1 MRRLQ
6 LVGSLPVVVM
16 APLRGVPSEHDEIRE
31 VTHEMASN
39 IIAMGGTCTGEHGI
53 GMGKIELLVEETGE
67 NAVSVMRKIKQT
79 LDPNW
84 ILNPGK
90 VINY

>member
-1 MRRLQ
+1 
-6 LVGSLPVVVM
+6 
-16 APLRGVPSEHDEIRE
+16 
-31 VTHEMASN
+31 MASR
-39 IIAMGGTCTGEHGI
+39 IIEMGGTCTGEHGI

-67 NAVSVMRKIKQT
+67 NAVKLMKEIKQT

-90 VINY
+90 VIAEKI

>member
-1 MRRLQ
+1 
-6 LVGSLPVVVM
+6 
-16 APLRGVPSEHDEIRE
+16 
-31 VTHEMASN
+31 MASR
-39 IIAMGGTCTGEHGI
+39 IISLGGTCTGEHGI

-67 NAVSVMRKIKQT
+67 SAVSLMRKIKQT

-90 VINY
+90 VLAIE

>member
-1 MRRLQ
+1 
-6 LVGSLPVVVM
+6 
-16 APLRGVPSEHDEIRE
+16 
-31 VTHEMASN
+31 
-39 IIAMGGTCTGEHGI
+39 MGGTCTGEHGI

-67 NAVSVMRKIKQT
+67 NAVKLMKEIKQT

-90 VINY
+90 VIAEKI

>member
-1 MRRLQ
+1 
-6 LVGSLPVVVM
+6 
-16 APLRGVPSEHDEIRE
+16 
-31 VTHEMASN
+31 
-39 IIAMGGTCTGEHGI
+39 TGEHGI

-67 NAVSVMRKIKQT
+67 SAVELMREIKQA

-90 VINY
+90 VIAEKI